1 MGNKKPTSLGSTKF
15 NVMSE
20 KTTMNEFL
28 NSVKKGLDL
37 AYERMLDYKI
47 MKNSVVV
54 IKRDNQIVHMD
65 PKVLKE
71 EWLKKKAQHD

>member
-1 MGNKKPTSLGSTKF
+1 
-15 NVMSE
+15 MSQL
-20 KTTMNEFL
+20 KTNNEFL
-28 NSVKKGLDL
+28 ITLKKGLDL

-54 IKRDNQIVHMD
+54 IMRDNQIVHMD

-71 EWLKKKAQHD
+71 EWLKKKAQNDYKITGF

>member
-1 MGNKKPTSLGSTKF
+1 
-15 NVMSE
+15 MSHL
-20 KTTMNEFL
+20 KTNNEFL
-28 NSVKKGLDL
+28 ITLKKGLDL

-54 IKRDNQIVHMD
+54 IMRDNQIVHMD

-71 EWLKKKAQHD
+71 EWLKKKVEMQKG

>member
-1 MGNKKPTSLGSTKF
+1 LEYSKKLG
-15 NVMSE
+15 MSQL
-20 KTTMNEFL
+20 KTNNEFL
-28 NSVKKGLDL
+28 ITLKKGLDL

-54 IKRDNQIVHMD
+54 IMRDNQIVHMD

>member
-1 MGNKKPTSLGSTKF
+1 
-15 NVMSE
+15 MSE

>member
-1 MGNKKPTSLGSTKF
+1 
-15 NVMSE
+15 MSQL
-20 KTTMNEFL
+20 KTNNEFL
-28 NSVKKGLDL
+28 ITLKKGLDL

-54 IKRDNQIVHMD
+54 IMRDNQIVHMD

>member
-1 MGNKKPTSLGSTKF
+1 
-15 NVMSE
+15 MSQL
-20 KTTMNEFL
+20 KTNNEFL
-28 NSVKKGLDL
+28 ITLKKGLDL

-54 IKRDNQIVHMD
+54 VMRDNQIVHMD

-71 EWLKKKAQHD
+71 EWLKKKAQFG

>member
-1 MGNKKPTSLGSTKF
+1 
-15 NVMSE
+15 MSQL
-20 KTTMNEFL
+20 KTNNEFL
-28 NSVKKGLDL
+28 ITLKKGLDL

-54 IKRDNQIVHMD
+54 IMRDNQIVHMD

-71 EWLKKKAQHD
+71 EWLKKKLDMQNG

>member
-1 MGNKKPTSLGSTKF
+1 
-15 NVMSE
+15 MSQL
-20 KTTMNEFL
+20 KTNNEFL
-28 NSVKKGLDL
+28 ITLKKGLDL

-54 IKRDNQIVHMD
+54 IMRDNQIVHMD
-65 PKVLKE
+65 PRVLKE

>member
-1 MGNKKPTSLGSTKF
+1 
-15 NVMSE
+15 MSQL
-20 KTTMNEFL
+20 KTNNEFL
-28 NSVKKGLDL
+28 ITLKKGLDL

-54 IKRDNQIVHMD
+54 IMRDNQIVHMD

-71 EWLKKKAQHD
+71 EWLKKKAQHDYKITGF

>member
-1 MGNKKPTSLGSTKF
+1 
-15 NVMSE
+15 MSQL
-20 KTTMNEFL
+20 KTNNEFL
-28 NSVKKGLDL
+28 ITLKKGLDL

-54 IKRDNQIVHMD
+54 IMRDNQIVHME

-71 EWLKKKAQHD
+71 EWLKKKAQHDYKITEF

>member
-1 MGNKKPTSLGSTKF
+1 
-15 NVMSE
+15 MSQL
-20 KTTMNEFL
+20 KTNNEFL
-28 NSVKKGLDL
+28 ITLKKGLDL

-54 IKRDNQIVHMD
+54 IMRDNQIVHMD

-71 EWLKKKAQHD
+71 EWLKKKLDLQKA

>member
-1 MGNKKPTSLGSTKF
+1 
-15 NVMSE
+15 MSQL
-20 KTTMNEFL
+20 KTNNEFL
-28 NSVKKGLDL
+28 ITLKKGLDL

-54 IKRDNQIVHMD
+54 IMRDNQIVHID

>member
-1 MGNKKPTSLGSTKF
+1 
-15 NVMSE
+15 MSE

-65 PKVLKE
+65 PRVLKE

>member
-1 MGNKKPTSLGSTKF
+1 
-15 NVMSE
+15 MSQL
-20 KTTMNEFL
+20 KTNNEFL
-28 NSVKKGLDL
+28 ITLKKGLDL

-54 IKRDNQIVHMD
+54 IMRDNQIVHMD

-71 EWLKKKAQHD
+71 EWLKKKLDMQKG